1 MKRILIKYIMD
12 IKDITK
18 IIKTWLEPKG
28 FVQTS
33 NKRLFVKDKGFY
45 LIVAS
50 VHPHKAYDGFCFD
63 LAVKF
68 LWSTSEDISY
78 DYTVGDSSVYG
89 QEDPQ
94 PTLGAILYNGA
105 KLEDELAYL
114 MQEADRR
121 IDVYESL
128 SDYQAFLNRLQNR
141 RDFVSIVNR
150 DFDKRDKAKAVA
162 LVLCGRASEAQEIF
176 VDNSPYDSVS
186 ERFANSCLNYEDFE
200 RELLDVVNNLRR
212 RLSTK
217 MKIKLEDIEKV

>member
-1 MKRILIKYIMD
+1 MD

-18 IIKTWLEPKG
+18 RIKTWLEPKG
-28 FVQTS
+28 FVQVS

-50 VHPHKAYDGFCFD
+50 VHPHKALDGFCFD

-89 QEDPQ
+89 QEDPN
-94 PTLGAILYNGA
+94 PTLGAILYDSA
-105 KLEDELAYL
+105 RFEEEIAFL
-114 MQEADRR
+114 MNEANSR
-121 IDVYESL
+121 IEVYESL
-128 SDYQAFLNRLQNR
+128 SNHQVLLECLQNR
-141 RDFVSIVNR
+141 KDFVSIANR
-150 DFDKRDKAKAVA
+150 DFDKRDKAKAIA

-176 VDNSPYDSVS
+176 VNNSPYDSVS
-186 ERFANSCLNYEDFE
+186 ERFVNSCLNYEDFE

>member
-1 MKRILIKYIMD
+1 MD

-18 IIKTWLEPKG
+18 RIKTWLEPKG
-28 FVQTS
+28 FVQVS

-50 VHPHKAYDGFCFD
+50 VHPHKALDGFCFD

-89 QEDPQ
+89 QEDPN
-94 PTLGAILYNGA
+94 PTLSAILYDSA
-105 KLEDELAYL
+105 RLEEEIAFL
-114 MQEADRR
+114 MNEANSR
-121 IDVYESL
+121 IEVYESL
-128 SDYQAFLNRLQNR
+128 FNHQVLLDRLQNR
-141 RDFVSIVNR
+141 KDFVSIANR

-162 LVLCGRASEAQEIF
+162 LVLCGRASEAHELF
-176 VDNSPYDSVS
+176 VNNSPYDSVS

-217 MKIKLEDIEKV
+217 MKIKLEDIERI

>member
-1 MKRILIKYIMD
+1 MD

-50 VHPHKAYDGFCFD
+50 VHPHKACDGFCFD

-78 DYTVGDSSVYG
+78 DYTVGDLSVYG
-89 QEDPQ
+89 QKDPN
-94 PTLGAILYNGA
+94 PTLGAILYDSVR
-105 KLEDELAYL
+105 LDEEFAYL
-114 MQEADRR
+114 MKEANSR
-121 IDVYESL
+121 IEVYESL
-128 SDYQAFLNRLQNR
+128 SDHQVLLERLQNR
-141 RDFVSIVNR
+141 KDFVSIANR

-162 LVLCGRASEAQEIF
+162 LVICGRASEAQEIF
-176 VDNSPYDSVS
+176 VNVSPYDPVS
-186 ERFANSCLNYEDFE
+186 ERLAHSCLNYEEFE
-200 RELLDVVNNLRR
+200 GELLDAVNDLRR

-217 MKIKLEDIEKV
+217 MKIKLEDIERI